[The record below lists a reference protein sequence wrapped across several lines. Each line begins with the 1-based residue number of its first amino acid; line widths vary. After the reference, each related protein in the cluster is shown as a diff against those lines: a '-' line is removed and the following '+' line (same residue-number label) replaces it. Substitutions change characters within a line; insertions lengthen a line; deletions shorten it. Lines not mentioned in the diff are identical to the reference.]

1 MEQASHNDEFIPTE
15 CILHFHF
22 YCEQRTMSSILEPKD
37 NRAFGIDCSA
47 NPVGRFQAGA
57 DSLSVKIGQRI
68 SRFGAEE
75 IWDSVIIQGD
85 TNGDEL
91 TVRVLV
97 CHPSWDEPKEI
108 ACIRSSP
115 RVENPPDDGQAL
127 NCTLVMT

>member
-1 MEQASHNDEFIPTE
+1 MN
-15 CILHFHF
+15 
-22 YCEQRTMSSILEPKD
+22 SILEPKD
-37 NRAFGIDCSA
+37 NRAFQIDCSA
-47 NPVGRFQAGA
+47 NPVGSFRTGA

-68 SRFGAEE
+68 SRFGTEE

-85 TNGDEL
+85 ANGDEL

-97 CHPSWDEPKEI
+97 CHPAWDEPQEI

-115 RVENPPDDGQAL
+115 RVENPPDDSQAL

>member
-1 MEQASHNDEFIPTE
+1 MK
-15 CILHFHF
+15 
-22 YCEQRTMSSILEPKD
+22 SILEPKD
-37 NRAFGIDCSA
+37 NRAFQIDCSA
-47 NPVGRFQAGA
+47 NPVGSLRTGA

-75 IWDSVIIQGD
+75 IWDSVIIRGD
-85 TNGDEL
+85 TDGNDL

-97 CHPSWDEPKEI
+97 CHPAWDEPQQI

-115 RVENPPDDGQAL
+115 HVESSADDGQAL